1 MPNLKI
7 SQLPEA
13 TALQGN
19 ENIVIVQSNQTKK
32 SDLHAIKNYIVAEH
46 LTAEPNE
53 DYNLDVSVYD
63 NTRMFKFSWE
73 GGSGTADYTLP
84 SAASH
89 PNRIIRFIS
98 DSSFATNTHLDLY
111 PKAPETL
118 DGSTNAYRINKAFE
132 GLAIWSDGTEWFI
145 IQKKA

>member
-1 MPNLKI
+1 MADKKI
-7 SQLPEA
+7 TQLNTA
-13 TALQGN
+13 TALQGD
-19 ENIVIVQSNQTKK
+19 ENIVVVQSSETKK
-32 SDLHAIKNYIVAEH
+32 ATLHQIKNYIVAEH
-46 LTAEPNE
+46 LTAEANE
-53 DYNLDVSVYD
+53 DYNLDVSVHD

-84 SAASH
+84 SAVSH
-89 PNRIIRFIS
+89 PNRIIRFVS

-111 PKAPETL
+111 PKSSETL

-132 GLAIWSDGTEWFI
+132 GLAIWSDGAEWFI

>member
-13 TALQGN
+13 TPLQGD
-19 ENIVIVQSNQTKK
+19 ENIVIVQSNQTKQ
-32 SDLHAIKNYIVAEH
+32 SDLNAIKNYIVATS
-46 LTAEPNE
+46 LTAQP
-53 DYNLDVSVYD
+53 DVDVNLDVATYSNV
-63 NTRMFKFSWE
+63 RMFKLSWT
-73 GGSGTADYTLP
+73 GGPGTADYTLP
-84 SAASH
+84 SASSNQ
-89 PNRIIRFIS
+89 NRIIRFVS

-111 PKAPETL
+111 PKGPETL

>member
-19 ENIVIVQSNQTKK
+19 ENIVVVQSNQTKQ
-32 SDLHAIKNYIVAEH
+32 SDLHAIKNYIVSTH
-46 LTAEPNE
+46 LTAEP
-53 DYNLDVSVYD
+53 DVDVNLDVATYNDV
-63 NTRMFKFSWE
+63 RMFKFSWN
-73 GGSGTADYTLP
+73 GGAGTADYTLP

-98 DSSFATNTHLDLY
+98 DSSFDNNTHLDLY

-118 DGSTNAYRINKAFE
+118 DGSTDAYRINKAFE
-132 GLAIWSDGTEWFI
+132 GLAIWSDGTEWYI

>member
-19 ENIVIVQSNQTKK
+19 ENIVVVQSNQTKH
-32 SDLHAIKNYIVAEH
+32 SDLHAIKNYIVSTH
-46 LTAEPNE
+46 LTAES
-53 DYNLDVSVYD
+53 DVDVNLDVATYNDV
-63 NTRMFKFSWE
+63 RMFKFSWT
-73 GGSGTADYTLP
+73 GGNGTADYTLP
-84 SAASH
+84 SAVSH

-98 DSSFATNTHLDLY
+98 DSTFTNNTHLDLY
-111 PKAPETL
+111 PKASETL
-118 DGSTNAYRINKAFE
+118 DGSSNAYRINKAFE
-132 GLAIWSDGTEWFI
+132 GLAIWSDGTEWYI